1 MCLIADVNYDRVITM
16 EEKEHVRLW
25 NECLKIIND
34 NIPSKAYECWFEP
47 IVPESWDKDKK
58 MLTIVVPSN
67 FYAEYLDEHYQDLLK
82 STFARV
88 MGAGTNLSYTI
99 IQEKATNTTVQ
110 CRSGY
115 VNPVKE
121 KEQSDME
128 NYNPFPAIPTRR
140 KIDPQLN
147 PHYTFD
153 TFVEG
158 ECNKLARSAGMK
170 IAENPGKN
178 TFNPLFIYGG
188 SGLGKTHLAQAIGWA
203 TLEQYPDKKVL
214 YIDSNRF
221 QAQYTNAHL
230 HNRVND
236 FIAFYQMVDLL
247 IVDDI
252 QFFAGKTGTQSVF
265 FQIFNHLQMNGKQ
278 IILIADQSPKLLQ
291 GLDDRMLT
299 RFRWGL
305 NAEIALPNPETRKA
319 ILKSKVHTD
328 GLTIP
333 DNVLDYIAD
342 HVSDSVRELEGVINS
357 LLAQSTLTDVEINL
371 DLVRKVVNCLVSAP
385 ERTISVSSIQDAVCG
400 YYGLEPHM
408 LQSNSRKR
416 EVVQARQIA
425 MYLSRKYTK
434 VSLSSIGEQIGN
446 RDHATVLYAVKSI
459 QNLVEVDKEV
469 QYSVEAIEASLK

>member
-1 MCLIADVNYDRVITM
+1 M
-16 EEKEHVRLW
+16 EEKDHVRLW
-25 NECLKIIND
+25 NECLMIIKD
-34 NIPSKAYECWFEP
+34 NIPSTAFECWFKP
-47 IVPESWDKDKK
+47 IIPEKWENK
-58 MLTIVVPSN
+58 MLTITVPSH
-67 FYAEYLDEHYQDLLK
+67 FYAEYLDEHYCDLLK
-82 STFARV
+82 NTFTRV
-88 MGAGTNLSYTI
+88 MGADSKLSYSI
-99 IQEKATNTTVQ
+99 IQERATNSKVE
-110 CRSGY
+110 CKSGY
-115 VNPVKE
+115 VIPVKE
-121 KEQSDME
+121 TSDID
-128 NYNPFPAIPTRR
+128 NYNPFPDHSQRR
-140 KIDPQLN
+140 RIDPQLN

-158 ECNKLARSAGMK
+158 KCNKLARSAGLK

-178 TFNPLFIYGG
+178 TFNPIFIYGG

-203 TLEQYPDKKVL
+203 TLEKHPEMKVL

-221 QAQYTNAHL
+221 QSQYTNAHL
-230 HNRVND
+230 RNKVND

-252 QFFAGKTGTQSVF
+252 QFFAGKTGTQNVF
-265 FQIFNHLQMNGKQ
+265 FQIFNHLQLNGKQ

-305 NAEIALPNPETRKA
+305 NAEIELPSPETRKA
-319 ILKSKVHTD
+319 ILKSKVLTD

-333 DNVLDYIAD
+333 ENVLDYIAD

-357 LLAQSTLTDVEINL
+357 LLAQSTLTDTEINL
-371 DLVRKVVNCLVSAP
+371 ELVRKVVSSLVVAP
-385 ERTISVSSIQDAVCG
+385 ERTVTVASIQEAVCG
-400 YYGLEPHM
+400 YYQLEPHM

-469 QYSVEAIEASLK
+469 QYSVEAIEATLK

>member
-1 MCLIADVNYDRVITM
+1 M

-25 NECLKIIND
+25 NECLTIIKD
-34 NIPSKAYECWFEP
+34 NVTLEAFNSWFRP
-47 IVPESWDKDKK
+47 IVPESWKDNV
-58 MLTIVVPSN
+58 LTIIVPSS
-67 FYAEYLDEHYQDLLK
+67 FYAEYLDEHYCSLLK
-82 STFARV
+82 KTFTRV
-88 MGAGTNLSYTI
+88 MGPEAKLFYSIVLAKDTDTKV
-99 IQEKATNTTVQ
+99 ECK
-110 CRSGY
+110 SGY
-115 VNPVKE
+115 VIPVKE
-121 KEQSDME
+121 NAESD
-128 NYNPFPAIPTRR
+128 NYNPFPENPNRR
-140 KIDPQLN
+140 RIEPQLN

-158 ECNKLARSAGMK
+158 SCNKLARSAGMK

-178 TFNPLFIYGG
+178 TFNPIFIYGG

-203 TLEQYPDKKVL
+203 TLEKHPEKKVL
-214 YIDSNRF
+214 YVDSNRF

-230 HNRVND
+230 QKRVND
-236 FIAFYQMVDLL
+236 FIAFYQGIDLL

-252 QFFAGKTGTQSVF
+252 QFFAGKTGTQSIF
-265 FQIFNHLQMNGKQ
+265 FQIFNHLQLNGKQ

-305 NAEIALPNPETRKA
+305 NAEIVSPNSETRKA
-319 ILKSKVHTD
+319 ILKSKVSTD
-328 GLTIP
+328 GLVIP
-333 DNVLDYIAD
+333 ENVLDYIAD

-357 LLAQSTLTDVEINL
+357 LLAQSTLTDAEINL
-371 DLVRKVVNCLVSAP
+371 ELVRKVVNSLVAAP
-385 ERTISVSSIQDAVCG
+385 ERTVTVASIQEAVCD

-425 MYLSRKYTK
+425 MYLARKYTR

-469 QYSVEAIEASLK
+469 QYSVEAIESSLK

>member
-1 MCLIADVNYDRVITM
+1 M
-16 EEKEHVRLW
+16 EEREHVRLW
-25 NECLKIIND
+25 NECLTIIKD
-34 NIPSKAYECWFEP
+34 NIPSTAFECWFKP
-47 IVPESWDKDKK
+47 IIPEKWENK
-58 MLTIVVPSN
+58 MLTITVPSY
-67 FYAEYLDEHYQDLLK
+67 FYAEYLDEHYCDLLK
-82 STFARV
+82 STFTRV
-88 MGAGTNLSYTI
+88 MGQDTKLQYSI
-99 IQEKATNTTVQ
+99 LQEKATNTKVE
-110 CRSGY
+110 CKSGY
-115 VNPVKE
+115 VIPVKE
-121 KEQSDME
+121 SAEVD
-128 NYNPFPAIPTRR
+128 NYNPFPEHPNR
-140 KIDPQLN
+140 KRIDPQLN

-158 ECNKLARSAGMK
+158 NCNKLARSAGLK

-178 TFNPLFIYGG
+178 TFNPIFIYGG

-203 TLEQYPDKKVL
+203 TLEKHPEKKVL

-221 QAQYTNAHL
+221 QAQYTSAHL

-236 FIAFYQMVDLL
+236 FIAFYQMVDVL

-265 FQIFNHLQMNGKQ
+265 FQIFNHLQLNGKQ

-305 NAEIALPNPETRKA
+305 NAEIVLPSPETRKA

-333 DNVLDYIAD
+333 DNVLEYIAE
-342 HVSDSVRELEGVINS
+342 HVSDSVRELEGVVNS
-357 LLAQSTLTDVEINL
+357 LLAQSTLTDAEINM
-371 DLVRKVVNCLVSAP
+371 DLVRKVVNSLVSAP
-385 ERTISVSSIQDAVCG
+385 ERTLTVASIQEAVCC

-446 RDHATVLYAVKSI
+446 RDHATVLYAVKAI

-469 QYSVEAIEASLK
+469 QYSVEAIESSLK